1 VAAIWY
7 RQHGKRTPGHLC
19 AGCGQPITGPNV
31 FTLPLGERAH
41 AGSGERALE
50 CLQAYGRRWKAA
62 AAKALVEIGIPAP
75 ALEEETL

>member
-1 VAAIWY
+1 
-7 RQHGKRTPGHLC
+7 
-19 AGCGQPITGPNV
+19 V